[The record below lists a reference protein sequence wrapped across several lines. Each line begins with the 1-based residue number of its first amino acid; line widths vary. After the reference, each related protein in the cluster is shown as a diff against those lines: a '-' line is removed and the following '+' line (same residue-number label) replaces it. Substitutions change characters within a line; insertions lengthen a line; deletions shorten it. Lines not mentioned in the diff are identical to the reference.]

1 MLKSL
6 EDIQVFL
13 NMNYK
18 MFGQA
23 MSKYTMF
30 WFCV

>member
-13 NMNYK
+13 DMNYK

-23 MSKYTMF
+23 VSKYTMF